1 MPSSINFKDIS
12 LLSQKSTVAGSE
24 KIPVS
29 DTEYITP
36 NQIAGLVSV
45 PTLSTSVATD
55 AADDTKTST
64 PHSVKSYVDGVVGNI
79 ETLLAAI

>member
-1 MPSSINFKDIS
+1 MALSHKDIN
-12 LLSQKSTVAGSE
+12 LLTQKATIAGTE

-29 DTEYITP
+29 DTEYVTTD
-36 NQIAGLVSV
+36 QIAGLAHV
-45 PTLSTSVATD
+45 PTLSTSVADD
-55 AADDTKTST
+55 AIDDTKTST